1 MTRTLLVTVDSLRYD
16 HFEYMPATRS
26 FLDVEHDRA
35 FSTFPETFGSF
46 PAIIGGRYATE
57 RGLQSGTSVANQLY
71 GKNVGITTNHL
82 LSPAYNYDEGFDHF
96 NSPEAGGEGIAA
108 KVSDRIEL
116 GGTVYNILS
125 WAWNQSERVISRVSR
140 IDKSFRRADEV
151 IDEFFEEVKREDDWF
166 GWLHFMEPHHPY
178 DPYSS
183 PIPRD
188 RANRLSRDAVAG
200 RVDPDSER
208 GEMVRE
214 LYRREVAEL
223 DIELRRLWQKVPD
236 DTTVVFTGDHGELL
250 GEDNTWGHPGLLHP
264 LLHHVPFG
272 GRNLD
277 TDLGGVV
284 SLIDIPTL
292 LRGEEYELGQKSRE
306 TAFALYGDRRAA
318 MNRERITTWELNK
331 GYDTRNLLDE
341 SADQDSELKKAIDEF
356 GIHNG
361 ITRYEADEETL
372 KKLGYLE

>member
-1 MTRTLLVTVDSLRYD
+1 MARTLLVTVDSLRYD
-16 HFEYMPATRS
+16 HFKYMPATRS

-57 RGLQSGTSVANQLY
+57 RGLQSKTSVANELD
-71 GKNVGITTNHL
+71 GKNVGVTTNHL

-96 NSPEAGGEGIAA
+96 TSPEAGGEGIAA
-108 KVSDRIEL
+108 KVSDRVEL
-116 GGTVYNILS
+116 GGTTYNILS
-125 WAWNQSERVISRVSR
+125 WGWNQFERVVSRVSR
-140 IDKSFRRADEV
+140 LDKSFRRADEV
-151 IDEFFEEVKREDDWF
+151 IEEFFDEVEGKDDWF

-200 RVDPDSER
+200 RVDPESED

-223 DIELRRLWQKVPD
+223 DIELRELWQRIPND
-236 DTTVVFTGDHGELL
+236 ATVIFTGDHGELL
-250 GEDNTWGHPGLLHP
+250 GEDDTWGHPGLLHP

-277 TDLGGVV
+277 SDLGDVV

-292 LRGEEYELGQKSRE
+292 LRSEEHELGQQSRE

-318 MNRERITTWELNK
+318 MNRERITTW
-331 GYDTRNLLDE
+331 GPDGVYDTRTLVGE
-341 SADQDSELKKAIDEF
+341 SAEEDPDLEEAIDKF
-356 GIHNG
+356 DIGGG
-361 ITRYEADEETL
+361 ITRYDADEETL
-372 KKLGYLE
+372 KQLGYLE